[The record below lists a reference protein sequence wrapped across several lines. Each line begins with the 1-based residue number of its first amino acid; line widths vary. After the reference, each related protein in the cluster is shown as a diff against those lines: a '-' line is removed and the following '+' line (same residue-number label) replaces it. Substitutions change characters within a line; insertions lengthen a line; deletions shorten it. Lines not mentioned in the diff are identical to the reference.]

1 MSQTSRVDRYSSV
14 NATSRVVPGGAV
26 TDEGMTDEAVA
37 GDSASESAPF
47 DLDSVFRAQFARM
60 ARVIARVV
68 RDQGRAEELA
78 VEAFLKLWRSPQV
91 HNADSNVEAWLYRT
105 AVRLGLD
112 ELRRQTRRSRFE
124 NCLRF
129 ASPAPAPSPEELHAA
144 VEEQSRVRV
153 VLAALPRRQSELLLL
168 RSHDL
173 SYNEVAAALEIHP
186 ASLGKLLARAQQ
198 SFRKEYIKRYG
209 QQ

>member
-1 MSQTSRVDRYSSV
+1 MSQTSRLDRYSCV
-14 NATSRVVPGGAV
+14 NATSGAVPGGTIEDNALV
-26 TDEGMTDEAVA
+26 
-37 GDSASESAPF
+37 GDSAAEVAAF
-47 DLDSVFRAQFARM
+47 DLDAVFRAQFARM
-60 ARVIARVV
+60 ARVITRVV
-68 RDQGRAEELA
+68 RDQGRAEELT
-78 VEAFLKLWRSPQV
+78 VEAFLKLWRSPQI

-112 ELRRQTRRSRFE
+112 ELRRQTRRARFE
-124 NCLRF
+124 NWLSF

-144 VEEQSRVRV
+144 AEEQSRVRL